1 MSPAA
6 ETRGVSSPGSLSLVA
21 WEPLLSL
28 RRSPCGRISLTEAWR
43 SCHQEG
49 GGAAFGPVASPT
61 LRAGA
66 PEAPTDAVD

>member
-49 GGAAFGPVASPT
+49 GGGG
-61 LRAGA
+61 LRTRGI
-66 PEAPTDAVD
+66 PHTKSRGSRGSHRRR